1 VARRSKSFHHPPT
14 ALPAKEKQT
23 SEATEGRTMTL
34 AKKAGVLV
42 GLVSGLAGLFFLFFP
57 QYRPHESAPPA
68 DQSAAITGVVLNPHT
83 TRGQYLDYSDQSK
96 LGFTKQQLAVV
107 GASAFA
113 RVEIVGYRG
122 KRLTLARQLVDA
134 RTGDVIGQARDFRVT
149 PPADKVV
156 HRWWDWVPLRPGRGS
171 YVMVIKLLDE
181 QEQSS
186 IACGQ
191 TATFGGRAGGVNGKP
206 PIVCEGQAEA
216 S

>member
-1 VARRSKSFHHPPT
+1 
-14 ALPAKEKQT
+14 
-23 SEATEGRTMTL
+23 MTL

-42 GLVSGLAGLFFLFFP
+42 GLISGLAGLFFLFFP
-57 QYRPHESAPPA
+57 QYRPERSGPPA
-68 DQSAAITGVVLNPHT
+68 DQSAAITGVVLNPRT

-122 KRLTLARQLVDA
+122 KKLTLARQLLDA

-191 TATFGGRAGGVNGKP
+191 TATFGGLAGALDAKP